1 MKLPRKL
8 VEWVLW
14 AASLRAHRR
23 VYKLEVKSSDK
34 ELLTIKDFVV
44 RVCDAGKCAPRETAN
59 VKLAMDEASTNV
71 IRHAYGGKTDGKIEI
86 EGSVGPYDVTLKIR
100 DWGKPFD
107 FRKVKDPDLNHYVE
121 IGRKGGLGI
130 WLIKKVMSRV
140 DYKSHNGVNE
150 LTMVRYFDVAPM
162 FGTKADTHATARMR
176 TIPVSA
182 KFTFGA
188 VLMVVLVMFSA
199 YGVLSSKRGDIL
211 RKQEQAKI
219 IAVLNA
225 VSLEAGESVAKRN
238 DLDLNNLLQKI
249 TQADADQLFSYA
261 CIVSEDGRY
270 LADNDLSKLFQVW
283 APPKGLKPVGEAG
296 IQVQSIDRVT
306 HYGVPIFWQDRK
318 VGQIWLGLDEK
329 ALDRVVQRSV
339 SELRTMLGWGLALS
353 VIAIWLLSLMI
364 TRPIQKIFAGVRA
377 LHSGDLN
384 AKILL
389 DSQDE
394 FGELASIFNEM
405 TAKIQAS
412 QSGMVEQERLQ
423 KEMQVA
429 QEIQHTLLPASF
441 PDVDGY
447 EIGALYRAAKEVGGD
462 YYDFFWVNPTTI
474 GIVVADVSGKGVP
487 GSLVMTMIRTAM
499 RLEARGNKSAADVL
513 ARVNQ
518 HVTADMKKGM
528 FVTMFYVVL
537 DSRRRTINFA
547 SAGHNPMILYRGR
560 TKETY
565 FLKPKGF
572 PLGLSLPDGQMFE
585 RTLAIQKIGLEK
597 NDMLVI
603 YTDGITEAMNKQK
616 KQFGEERLIATIREN
631 AHMTPEEFVGEL
643 SRRIA
648 AFTDGAEQND
658 DITVVAIKE
667 KLSAESVMYKTRR
680 KLLDLVEKKGLSVT
694 EACRRMNVP
703 TSQYYRLKKNIAAE
717 GKSAL
722 RQMNKNAH
730 VGLNEL
736 SNVQKKAVL
745 GVVGEHPEY
754 GPTRIVEFLHHA
766 PEGAMELDAKLVY
779 QYLKRKGLN
788 TEGRRKALPKVG
800 IDSV

>member
-1 MKLPRKL
+1 MKLPRKW
-8 VEWVLW
+8 VEWILW

-34 ELLTIKDFVV
+34 ELLAIKDFVV

-71 IRHAYGGKTDGKIEI
+71 IRHAYGGRSDGNIEI
-86 EGSVGPYDVTLKIR
+86 EGSVGPYDVTFKIR
-100 DWGKPFD
+100 DRGKPFD
-107 FRKVKDPDLNHYVE
+107 FHKLKDPDLNHYVE
-121 IGRKGGLGI
+121 IGRKGGLGV

-140 DYKSHNGVNE
+140 DYKTRDGVNE
-150 LTMVRYFDVAPM
+150 FTMVRYFDVAPM
-162 FGTKADTHATARMR
+162 FALGPSTGVTSHMR

-182 KFTFGA
+182 KFTLSA
-188 VLMVVLVMFSA
+188 VLMVVILVGSA
-199 YGVLSSKRGDIL
+199 YELLSTKRRDTMK
-211 RKQEQAKI
+211 KQEHTKI
-219 IAVLNA
+219 MAVLNA
-225 VSLEAGESVAKRN
+225 VSLEAGESVSRRN
-238 DLDLNNLLQKI
+238 DLDLNNLLLKI
-249 TQADADQLFSYA
+249 TQSDVDRLYSYA
-261 CIVSEDGRY
+261 CIISEDGRY
-270 LADNDLSKLFQVW
+270 LANSDLSKLFQRW
-283 APPKGLKPVGEAG
+283 EPPKGLKPFVGEEIRTQLIDG
-296 IQVQSIDRVT
+296 IT
-306 HYGVPIFWQDRK
+306 HYGVPILWQGRN
-318 VGQIWLGLDEK
+318 VGQIWLGLDERS
-329 ALDRVVQRSV
+329 LDRIVDKSIA
-339 SELRTMLGWGLALS
+339 ELRTMLMWGLLLS
-353 VIAIWLLSLMI
+353 VLAIWMLSRII

-377 LHSGDLN
+377 LHSGDFS
-384 AKILL
+384 AKIAL

-394 FGELASIFNEM
+394 FGELANIFNEM

-412 QSGMVEQERLQ
+412 QSGMVEHERLQ
-423 KEMQVA
+423 KEMQGA

-441 PDVDGY
+441 PEVDGY

-462 YYDFFWVNPTTI
+462 YYDFFWVDPTTM

-499 RLEARGNKSAADVL
+499 RLEARGNRSASDVL
-513 ARVNQ
+513 ARVNH

-560 TKETY
+560 TKEVY

-572 PLGLSLPDGQMFE
+572 PLGINLPDGEMFDKS
-585 RTLAIQKIGLEK
+585 LAIQKIGLEK

-616 KQFGEERLIATIREN
+616 KQFGEDRLIATIREN
-631 AHMTPEEFVGEL
+631 SHLTPEEFVAEL

-648 AFTDGAEQND
+648 VFTDGAEQND

-667 KLSAESVMYKTRR
+667 KLTAQSVMYKTRR
-680 KLLDLVEKKGLSVT
+680 KLLDLIEKKGLTVA
-694 EACRRMNVP
+694 EACRRMNMP
-703 TSQYYRLKKNIAAE
+703 TSQYYRLKKNMAAD
-717 GKSAL
+717 GDSAL
-722 RQMNKNAH
+722 HQMNKTTKH
-730 VGLNEL
+730 TLNEL
-736 SNVQKKAVL
+736 SNEQKKAVL
-745 GVVGEHPEY
+745 ALIGSNPEY
-754 GPTRIVEFLHHA
+754 GPTRIAEQIKTSSK
-766 PEGAMELDAKLVY
+766 GTMDLDAKLVY

-788 TEGRRKALPKVG
+788 TEVKRKALPKAG

>member
-1 MKLPRKL
+1 MKLPRKW

-71 IRHAYGGKTDGKIEI
+71 IRHAYDGKTDGMIEI
-86 EGSVGPYDVTLKIR
+86 EGSVGPYDVTFKIR
-100 DWGKPFD
+100 DRGKPFD
-107 FRKVKDPDLNHYVE
+107 FRKIKDPDLNHYVE
-121 IGRKGGLGI
+121 IGRKGGLGV

-140 DYKSHNGVNE
+140 DYKSSKGVNE

-162 FGTKADTHATARMR
+162 FSTKADTRATARMR

-182 KFTFGA
+182 KFTLGA
-188 VLMVVLVMFSA
+188 VLMVVIFVVSA
-199 YGVLSSKRGDIL
+199 YGILSVKRREML
-211 RKQEQAKI
+211 KTEKHEKI
-219 IAVLNA
+219 VAVLNA

-249 TQADADQLFSYA
+249 TLADSGQLFSYA
-261 CIVSEDGRY
+261 SIVSADGRY
-270 LADNDLSKLFQVW
+270 LANNDLSKIFQVW
-283 APPKGLKPVGEAG
+283 VPPKGLKPLAG
-296 IQVQSIDRVT
+296 TSIQSQSIDHVT
-306 HYGVPIFWQDRK
+306 HYGVPILWQGHE

-329 ALDRVVQRSV
+329 ALNRIVEKSISD
-339 SELRTMLGWGLALS
+339 LRTLLGWGLALS
-353 VIAIWLLSLMI
+353 VIAIWMLSLII

-377 LHSGDLN
+377 LHSGDLTS
-384 AKILL
+384 KIML

-405 TAKIQAS
+405 TAKLQAS
-412 QSGMVEQERLQ
+412 QNGMVEQERLQ

-462 YYDFFWVNPTTI
+462 YYDFFWVDPTVI

-513 ARVNQ
+513 SRVNQ

-560 TKETY
+560 TKEIY

-572 PLGLSLPDGQMFE
+572 PLGISLPDGEMFE
-585 RTLAIQKIGLEK
+585 RTLAIQKISLEK

-616 KQFGEERLIATIREN
+616 KQFGEDRLIATIREN
-631 AHMTPEEFVGEL
+631 AHLTPEEFVGEL

-667 KLSAESVMYKTRR
+667 KLSAETVMYKTRR
-680 KLLDLVEKKGLSVT
+680 KLLDLVEKKGLTVT

-703 TSQYYRLKKNIAAE
+703 TSQYYQLKKNMAVDGE
-717 GKSAL
+717 SAL
-722 RQMNKNAH
+722 RQMKKTGRIA
-730 VGLNEL
+730 LNEL
-736 SNVQKKAVL
+736 SNVEKKAVL
-745 GVVGEHPEY
+745 AIVGEHPEY
-754 GPTRIVEFLHHA
+754 GPTRIAEHLKKA
-766 PEGAMELDAKLVY
+766 QEGAMVVDHKLVY
-779 QYLKRKGLN
+779 QYLKRKGLS
-788 TEGRRKALPKVG
+788 TEGKRKALPKAG